1 MKKFITALIA
11 CSVLATP
18 AYAHHNN
25 RGFNRGASTGDV
37 VAGVVGGI
45 LLGAIISNASRDNR
59 DNRDNRRFRGEG
71 YYVPSPPPVPEYYAY
86 VRCHDEEVYDAYG
99 RIYYRRICQR

>member
-1 MKKFITALIA
+1 MKKFIAALIA
-11 CSVLATP
+11 CSMFATP
-18 AYAHHNN
+18 VYAHHNN

-37 VAGVVGGI
+37 IAGVVGGI
-45 LLGAIISNASRDNR
+45 ILGAIISNASRDNR
-59 DNRDNRRFRGEG
+59 DDRRIRNEG
-71 YYVPSPPPVPEYYAY
+71 VYVPSPPPVPEYYAY